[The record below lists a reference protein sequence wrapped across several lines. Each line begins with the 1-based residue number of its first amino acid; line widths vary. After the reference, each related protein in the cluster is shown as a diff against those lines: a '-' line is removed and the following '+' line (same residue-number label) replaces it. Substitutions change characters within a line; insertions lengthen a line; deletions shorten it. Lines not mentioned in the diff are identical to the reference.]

1 MARGEY
7 RDPEKNAVLF
17 HGATV
22 TDLANIF
29 GGSQTDVQRKIAG
42 KVTPVTGP
50 GVTPIRYAIR
60 DAAPYLVPQTTDA
73 AAIERAIMRMSPAK
87 LPPQLSDTFWKAQRA
102 RLQYQEEAGEL
113 WKTERVVEAL
123 AEAFKPAAMAIK
135 MFKDT
140 VGQEHTLTP
149 AQAEC
154 LVTLSDGLLATLHR
168 SLVEKFAAYTPA
180 PDEHGMV
187 VDLTEDD
194 DGLGD

>member
-7 RDPEKNAVLF
+7 RDPEKNTVLF

-50 GVTPIRYAIR
+50 GVTPIRYAIK
-60 DAAPYLVPQTTDA
+60 DAAPHLVSQVIDA
-73 AAIERAIMRMSPAK
+73 AALERAISRMSPAK
-87 LPPQLSDTFWKAQRA
+87 LPPALSDTFWKAQRA
-102 RLQYQEEAGEL
+102 RLAYQEEAGEL
-113 WKTERVVEAL
+113 WKTERVAEAL
-123 AEAFKPAAMAIK
+123 AEAFKPAAMSIK

-140 VGQEHTLTP
+140 LAQDHILTP
-149 AQAEC
+149 EQAEH
-154 LVTLSDGLLATLHR
+154 VTRMSDSLLASLH
-168 SLVEKFAAYTPA
+168 SALVAKFREYAPA

-187 VDLTEDD
+187 VDLVEDD